1 MDQATKAKEKVKEL
15 SEALKVEK
23 LLITQKD
30 DEIQDA
36 FLKTDEERE
45 KVIAQLLRSEHF
57 SDLQFIQYYKG
68 FELLRRWTMKHHNQA
83 VDFLNL
89 DFEIIDTKILADEA
103 KEQEEVIAIV
113 AVEVVGGDDA
123 MDAGQTDQGH

>member
-30 DEIQDA
+30 NEIQDA

-68 FELLRRWTMKHHNQA
+68 FELLRRWKMKHHNQA
-83 VDFLNL
+83 VDFFNL
-89 DFEIIDTKILADEA
+89 DF
-103 KEQEEVIAIV
+103 
-113 AVEVVGGDDA
+113 
-123 MDAGQTDQGH
+123 

>member
-30 DEIQDA
+30 NEIQDA

-45 KVIAQLLRSEHF
+45 KVIAQLLKSERF
-57 SDLQFIQYYKG
+57 SDL
-68 FELLRRWTMKHHNQA
+68 
-83 VDFLNL
+83 
-89 DFEIIDTKILADEA
+89 
-103 KEQEEVIAIV
+103 
-113 AVEVVGGDDA
+113 
-123 MDAGQTDQGH
+123 